1 MRFQFSSRKAV
12 IGLKEMFDKTLSHI
26 AYCINRANFIKPSVI
41 TFDVTDRCSLR
52 CRTCSKWS
60 SQIERKELDASA
72 WKEII
77 YSLKRWLGN
86 YRVCLSGGEIFL
98 RKDIFDIIS
107 FARKQNIYVT
117 AVSSGDRIAPVTADR
132 IRASELNGISITL
145 NGVTPSTHDFTR
157 GVEGSHTRALSA
169 ISLLNK
175 ANKNMFVCII
185 TVLMGHNQHE
195 VIDLIKFTR
204 ENHLNG
210 IGFQALHDTTSFSP
224 FDSNHHFYKEN
235 TWYVNNPL
243 WPQDIGSM
251 QAIIDEIIEYKKK
264 GYPIGNSIRY
274 LLWMKRYFQNPRET
288 LKIQCMVGLNNFSI
302 DPYGETRLCFNMDS
316 IGNIMS
322 QKPEQLWNSRKAVQQ
337 RKAIKTCNNTCRI
350 LGCNFDDK

>member
-1 MRFQFSSRKAV
+1 
-12 IGLKEMFDKTLSHI
+12 MFDKTLSHI
-26 AYCINRANFIKPSVI
+26 AYRINRASFIKPSVI

-60 SQIERKELDASA
+60 SQIVRKELDASA

-77 YSLKRWLGN
+77 CSLKRWLGN

-98 RKDIFDIIS
+98 REDIFDIIS

-117 AVSSGDRIAPVTADR
+117 AVSSGYHITPATADR

-157 GVEGSHTRALSA
+157 GVEGSHARALSA

-175 ANKNMFVCII
+175 AKKNMFVCII

-195 VIDLIKFTR
+195 VVDLIKFTR
-204 ENHLNG
+204 ENHLDG

-224 FDSNHHFYKEN
+224 FDSNHHFHEEN

-243 WPQDIGSM
+243 WPQDIHGMLS
-251 QAIIDEIIEYKKK
+251 AIDGIIEYKKK
-264 GYPIGNSIRY
+264 GYHIGNSFKS
-274 LLWMKRYFQNPRET
+274 LQWMKRYFQNPKEM
-288 LKIQCMVGLNNFSI
+288 LKTKCMVGINNFSI
-302 DPYGETRLCFNMDS
+302 DPYGETRLCFSMDS
-316 IGNIMS
+316 VGNILRR
-322 QKPEQLWNSRKAVQQ
+322 KPEQLWNGRKAIQQ
-337 RKAIKTCNNTCRI
+337 RKDIKDCKNTCRI
-350 LGCNFDDK
+350 LMCNFNDK